1 MIPPQ
6 REINKIIKL
15 ALNRTHETSMFTT
28 KSESET
34 LPSFPFIL
42 FSKFN
47 RRFKREDSYVQFDRE
62 ERY

>member
-28 KSESET
+28 KSESE
-34 LPSFPFIL
+34 
-42 FSKFN
+42 FN